1 MAEAYV
7 RACHRGDLAEV
18 KRLYSEKPHE
28 CSCVVF
34 DAFSWCTPDI
44 HDFVLSKVYYPSAV
58 RVAFDATNRAFRG
71 KPKELAAY
79 AAEMQVLPDRL
90 CLVAARTDNADMVA
104 SLLTSAEDAV
114 SSAMSAMEFEAYD
127 VLRMLCARPEI
138 AHKPR
143 LLFLYA
149 ITTKREAAVI
159 VCNALAQWGAGR
171 ETFQLQTPCTLPWDM
186 FIYLDVFWDSFS
198 GNYDGWLERN
208 FDDFGI
214 VNYLIRSKNV
224 KLVGHAWNVVQTRH
238 VDLALVAVERGL
250 GDWRA
255 CDVISTFYKRIQQR
269 MTQIRMDGFSVS
281 VFLSLP
287 KELRDILRTI
297 LLSVQRAQFPP
308 ALFVP
313 LFNATIVAYTHY

>member
-1 MAEAYV
+1 MC
-7 RACHRGDLAEV
+7 ACHRGDLAEV
-18 KRLYSEKPHE
+18 KRLYSENSHE
-28 CSCVVF
+28 CCGAVF
-34 DAFSWCTPDI
+34 DAFSWCTPEI
-44 HDFVLSKVYYPSAV
+44 RDFVLSKTYYPTAIAC
-58 RVAFDATNRAFRG
+58 AFDATNRAFRG

-79 AAEMQVLPDRL
+79 AEVMQVLPDRL
-90 CLVAARTDNADMVA
+90 CLAAARTDNADMVV

-114 SSAMSAMEFEAYD
+114 SCAMSAMEFEAYD

-138 AHKPR
+138 AQKAR

-159 VCNALAQWGAGR
+159 VCNALVQWGVGR
-171 ETFQLQTPCTLPWDM
+171 ETFQLQTPCPLPWDV

-198 GNYDGWLERN
+198 GNYDGWFERN

-224 KLVGHAWNVVQTRH
+224 KLTGHAWNVVTARH
-238 VDLALVAVERGL
+238 VDVALVAVERGL

-255 CDVISTFYKRIQQR
+255 CDVISTFYRRIQQR

-281 VFLSLP
+281 VFPSLP

-308 ALFVP
+308 ALLFP

>member
-7 RACHRGDLAEV
+7 RACHRGDLDEV
-18 KRLYSEKPHE
+18 KRLHSEAPHE
-28 CSCVVF
+28 CSFAVF
-34 DAFSWCTPDI
+34 DAFSWCTPEI
-44 HDFVLSKVYYPSAV
+44 YDFVWSKAYNQTGV
-58 RVAFDATNRAFRG
+58 RAAFDATNRAFRG
-71 KPKELAAY
+71 KPKNLAAY

-90 CLVAARTDNADMVA
+90 SLVAARTDNADMVA
-104 SLLTSAEDAV
+104 SLLTSAEQAV
-114 SSAMSAMEFEAYD
+114 SCAWSAMEFEAYD

-138 AHKPR
+138 AQSAR

-149 ITTKREAAVI
+149 ITTKRETAAI
-159 VCNALAQWGAGR
+159 VCCALVQWGVGR
-171 ETFQLQTPCTLPWDM
+171 ETFRLETPCTLPWDM
-186 FIYLDVFWDSFS
+186 FIYLDGVWDSFS

-224 KLVGHAWNVVQTRH
+224 KLTGNAWNAVTTRH

-255 CDVISTFYKRIQQR
+255 CDVISTFYRRIQRR
-269 MTQIRMDGFSVS
+269 MTQIRTDGFSIS
-281 VFLSLP
+281 VFSSLP

-308 ALFVP
+308 ALLLP